1 MTYRTRFP
9 VRFGDVDSAGIVYYP
24 RFLHFCHIGMECYF
38 RDVHGRPYPEMIHP
52 DRDDLGFPTV
62 HIEADFRRPLRY
74 GDEVEVE
81 VEIEKVGRSSVVWL
95 FRVGAVAP
103 DDADRGEPN
112 FEARIVTVATK
123 LSTLEK
129 VAAPEWLREGG

>member
-24 RFLHFCHIGMECYF
+24 RFLHFCHVGMECYF

-62 HIEADFRRPLRY
+62 HVEADFHRPLRY
-74 GDEVEVE
+74 GDEVEVA
-81 VEIEKVGRSSVVWL
+81 VEIETVGRSSVVWR
-95 FRVGAVAP
+95 FRIGAVGR
-103 DDADRGEPN
+103 DTPN
-112 FEARIVTVATK
+112 FEARIITVATK

-129 VAAPEWLREGG
+129 VPAPEWLR